1 MGIHEVGLATVLK
14 GSDDF
19 ALALSNFIKGA
30 ELKFTKQ
37 RSMVR
42 LFLTNDFEPHH
53 LRINY
58 DLFNDQMVDEYLT
71 GNLGPKKPKL
81 ITGL

>member
-1 MGIHEVGLATVLK
+1 
-14 GSDDF
+14 
-19 ALALSNFIKGA
+19 
-30 ELKFTKQ
+30 
-37 RSMVR
+37 MVR